1 MRSSPDYIPF
11 KCSARDGLLLAGRKY
26 GWQNK
31 DDHPVVCLPG
41 ITRNASDF
49 HDLALYL
56 TSEEGGERRVVTID
70 FRGRGASE
78 HDKDWKKYTLSTEAE
93 DTIDI
98 LTSLNIHEAH
108 VIGSSR
114 GALVALM
121 LATSRPGL
129 LKSVIMNDMGPVID
143 ATGLVRIWRTYET
156 KNLPDTIEEAAI
168 LRERIGKASS
178 AAFTKEDWLKE
189 AHRLYEIRDG
199 KMWLKFDRKLITSLR
214 TINLDERLPD
224 MWPEFAA
231 LGRIPSMVIRAENS
245 DILSGETV
253 DTMKVLHPKLQAELA
268 LGQSHAPIL
277 SVGGLDNKIAKFLQ
291 KHS

>member
-1 MRSSPDYIPF
+1 MRSSPDYSPF
-11 KCSARDGLLLAGRKY
+11 KCSARDGLMLAGRKY
-26 GWQNK
+26 GWNNK

-56 TSEEGGERRVVTID
+56 ASEDGGKRRIISID
-70 FRGRGASE
+70 FRGRGDSQ
-78 HDKDWKKYTLSTEAE
+78 HDKNWKKYTLSTEAE

-98 LTSLNIHEAH
+98 LTSLDIHGVH
-108 VIGSSR
+108 IIGSSR

-143 ATGLVRIWRTYET
+143 ATGLVRIWRTYEAKT
-156 KNLPDTIEEAAI
+156 LPDTMEEAAG
-168 LRERIGKASS
+168 LRERMGKASS
-178 AAFTKEDWLKE
+178 PAFTKKDWMKE
-189 AHRLYEIRDG
+189 AHRLYEIKDG
-199 KMWLKFDRKLITSLR
+199 KMRLKFDRKLITSLR

-231 LGRIPSMVIRAENS
+231 LGRIPSMIIRAENS
-245 DILSGETV
+245 DILSSETV
-253 DTMKVLHPKLQAELA
+253 ETMKVLHPKLQTELA

-277 SVGGLDNKIAKFLQ
+277 SVGGLEIKIAKFLN